1 MPLFVSD
8 EAGLNVQFSFRY
20 PPHFD
25 GEDIFRAELAGID
38 VPRETSQP
46 NSFFSFSPA
55 LLI

>member
-25 GEDIFRAELAGID
+25 GAIDIYSGPNLAGID

-46 NSFFSFSPA
+46 NFFLFPA